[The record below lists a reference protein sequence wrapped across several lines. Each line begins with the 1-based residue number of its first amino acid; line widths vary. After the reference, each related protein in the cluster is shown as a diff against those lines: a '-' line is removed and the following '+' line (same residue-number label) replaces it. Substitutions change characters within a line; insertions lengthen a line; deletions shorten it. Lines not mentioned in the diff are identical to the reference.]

1 MMRPVEIE
9 PGIEGFAV
17 RTPTLP
23 PATHTNSYALGQR
36 DVLLV
41 EPSTP
46 YEDEQ
51 RDWLA
56 WAEGQR
62 SRGRKLTGILLTH
75 HHPDH
80 AGGAEFLSR
89 ALDIPLFA
97 HDETA
102 RRLPDLPVARRLEDG
117 EDLLLEGPTPQK
129 WRVLRTP
136 GHAAG
141 HLCLFEPELRALIA
155 GDMVATEGTILVD
168 TRDGDMR
175 AYIEQLGRLRQLGA
189 RVALPAHGAPITEP
203 ALLFDYYVRHRLA
216 RESKILGALRTLR
229 HGGTVAEV
237 VPIAYADTPP
247 AVWAIAA
254 LSTAAHL
261 VKLEQD
267 GLVAGDGRTWR
278 AIEGAPECGAT

>member
-1 MMRPVEIE
+1 MMRPVQIQ

-23 PATHTNSYALGQR
+23 PATHTNSYALGER

-46 YEDEQ
+46 YEDE
-51 RDWLA
+51 RREWIA

-62 SRGRKLTGILLTH
+62 SRGRKITGILLTH
-75 HHPDH
+75 HHADH
-80 AGGAEFLSR
+80 GGGAEFLSR
-89 ALDIPLFA
+89 ALDVPLFA

-102 RRLPDLPVARRLEDG
+102 KRLPDLPVARRLEDG
-117 EDLLLEGPTPQK
+117 EELVLDGPAAQK
-129 WRVLRTP
+129 WRVLLTP

-141 HLCLFEPELRALIA
+141 HLCLFEPELRALVA

-175 AYIEQLGRLRQLGA
+175 TYIEQLGRLRNLDS
-189 RVALPAHGAPITEP
+189 RVALPAHGAPIGDP

-216 RESKILGALRTLR
+216 REAKILAALRSLPG
-229 HGGTVAEV
+229 GGTVEEL
-237 VPIAYADTPP
+237 VPIAYADTSP
-247 AVWAIAA
+247 AVWGIAA

-261 VKLEQD
+261 VKLGLD
-267 GLVAGDGRTWR
+267 GLATSDGRKWSAT
-278 AIEGAPECGAT
+278 AGAPDRGAL